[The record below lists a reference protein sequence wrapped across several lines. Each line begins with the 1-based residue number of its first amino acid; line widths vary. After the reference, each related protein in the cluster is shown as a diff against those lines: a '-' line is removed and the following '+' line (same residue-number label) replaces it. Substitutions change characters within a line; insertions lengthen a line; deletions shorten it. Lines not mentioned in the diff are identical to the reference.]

1 MGATIEKLIL
11 KNVDI
16 EGKHVTGGIIGHS
29 YKTTI
34 SQVAVSGLIKGLEA
48 VGGICGEAEKGTITE
63 SFTEAEVMGE
73 TALGG
78 IAGLVYGQSV
88 KNCYSNST
96 ITSKYLEA
104 VGGIIGVNDGGSILI
119 NNYFTGDFIGEI
131 FKDFVGGIFGA
142 GDFLEQDLGIVWDG
156 EKSNLMSNFGEAEPK
171 TTAEMK
177 NINTFIDAGW
187 DFVGKGDDEIWDID
201 GNRNNGYPFLAWAQK
216 FIKDDTSVKLVHKI
230 KTNKSVTMH
239 LNPFSD
245 VVIITG
251 EGINRVKLYTIS
263 GVQLLNSIYNN
274 ESKVEIPKSQ
284 FKQGINLF
292 VIENMESTET
302 RKLIIR

>member
-1 MGATIEKLIL
+1 M
-11 KNVDI
+11 
-16 EGKHVTGGIIGHS
+16 
-29 YKTTI
+29 
-34 SQVAVSGLIKGLEA
+34 
-48 VGGICGEAEKGTITE
+48 
-63 SFTEAEVMGE
+63 
-73 TALGG
+73 
-78 IAGLVYGQSV
+78 
-88 KNCYSNST
+88 
-96 ITSKYLEA
+96 
-104 VGGIIGVNDGGSILI
+104 
-119 NNYFTGDFIGEI
+119 
-131 FKDFVGGIFGA
+131 
-142 GDFLEQDLGIVWDG
+142 
-156 EKSNLMSNFGEAEPK
+156 
-171 TTAEMK
+171 
-177 NINTFIDAGW
+177 
-187 DFVGKGDDEIWDID
+187 
-201 GNRNNGYPFLAWAQK
+201 AWAQK

-302 RKLIIR
+302 RKLIKR